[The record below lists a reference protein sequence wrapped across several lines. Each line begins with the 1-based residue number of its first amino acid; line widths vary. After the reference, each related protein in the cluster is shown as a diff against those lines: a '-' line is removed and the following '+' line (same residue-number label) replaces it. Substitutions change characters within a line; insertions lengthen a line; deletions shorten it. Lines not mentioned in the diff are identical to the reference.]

1 MVGVMNRLGWLA
13 LGATLIVGLTGCGDT
28 AKSGTTGSTTSTG
41 GPKVAVVF
49 DQGGRGDKSFNDS
62 AWRGMER
69 AKEELGAEISYVE
82 SKNDNDYETNLKA
95 MADRS
100 PDLVIAVGINQ
111 EAALKAVAP
120 DYPDIKFAI
129 IDGMVEGDNVRNLK
143 FKEEEGSFLVGYLA
157 GLMSKTGKVGFVGG
171 QELDLIKKF
180 QFGFAAGAKMAN
192 PSIEILPA
200 KYTGDW
206 NNIDKAK
213 SAANVLFDSGADV
226 VYHAAGRAGLGVIRA
241 AKEKNL
247 YAIGVDSD
255 QDGEAEG
262 NVLTSMIK
270 KVDEAVFATIKDI
283 KDGNYAAGVAS
294 YDLKANGVGISDL
307 TFTKDK
313 IGQANLDKLEEVK
326 SKIVSGE
333 IVPPVDDAGYQSFLA
348 GL

>member
-1 MVGVMNRLGWLA
+1 MTKVGWLA
-13 LGATLIVGLTGCGDT
+13 LGAAFLSVLTGCGE
-28 AKSGTTGSTTSTG
+28 TGSGGGAGASG
-41 GPKVAVVF
+41 GGDGPKVAVVF

-69 AKEELGAEISYVE
+69 AKTELGADIAYVE

-95 MADRS
+95 MADRGV
-100 PDLVIAVGINQ
+100 DLVIAIGINQ

-120 DYPDIKFAI
+120 EYPDMKFAI
-129 IDGMVEGDNVRNLK
+129 VDGMVDAPNVRNLK

-180 QFGFAAGAKMAN
+180 QYGFAAGAKMAN
-192 PSIEILPA
+192 PAVEILPA

-213 SAANVLFDSGADV
+213 SAANVLFDGGADI

-270 KVDEAVFATIKDI
+270 KVDEAVFATIKDV
-283 KDGNYAAGVAS
+283 KDGNFAAGVVS

-307 TFTKDK
+307 IFTRDK
-313 IGQANLDKLEEVK
+313 IGQENLDKLEDVK
-326 SKIVSGE
+326 GKIVGGE
-333 IVPPVDDAGYQSFLA
+333 IVPPVDEAGYQSFLA